1 MSAERH
7 RHYIE
12 TKVNPILEDL
22 VKDVAR
28 SDPADI
34 PAFIV
39 RWLRHK
45 FHLSG
50 LSASEQEE
58 LRQLRQQKA
67 KHRNISTVSGSE
79 DSQDDDEDMIDELPI
94 TIDLQAQKPR
104 TSVSA
109 EAYGHYNRKESF
121 QPRVLPKTQ
130 SQIERIT
137 DRLNHAFMFAALD
150 SSERDIVI
158 LAMEERSFSPGD
170 TIITQGE
177 EGKELF
183 VVDSGKLECFK
194 QLSNSPQPKLVKTY
208 GPGDAFGELALLYN
222 SPRAATIK
230 AISACVLWVLDRNC
244 FNHIVKESATNKRE
258 RYESFLSH
266 IELLENIDP
275 YERSQIAD
283 ALRSVSFAQGEYVI
297 KEGEWGEVFYV
308 VEQGQAVATKT
319 LTPGQ
324 APVEVKQY
332 REGEY
337 FGELAL
343 LKGEPR
349 AANIIAKSALKCVTL
364 DRLSFKRMLGPLEGI
379 LRRNAAKYSGILAA

>member
-12 TKVNPILEDL
+12 TKVNPVLEDL

-34 PAFIV
+34 PVFIV
-39 RWLRHK
+39 RWLKHR
-45 FHLSG
+45 FHLSA
-50 LSASEQEE
+50 LSAAELEE
-58 LRQLRQQKA
+58 LRQLRAQVA
-67 KHRNISTVSGSE
+67 KYRNISTVSGSE

-94 TIDLQAQKPR
+94 TIDLQTQKPR

-109 EAYGHYNRKESF
+109 EAYGHYNPKESF
-121 QPRVLPKTQ
+121 QPRVIPKSE
-130 SQIERIT
+130 SQRERIT
-137 DRLNHAFMFAALD
+137 DRLSHVFMFAALD

-158 LAMEERSFSPGD
+158 LAMEERNISVGE
-170 TIITQGE
+170 TVITQGE

-194 QLSNSPQPKLVKTY
+194 QLASSAQPKLVKTY

-222 SPRAATIK
+222 APRAATIR
-230 AISACVLWVLDRNC
+230 AISPCVLWVLDRNC
-244 FNHIVKESATNKRE
+244 FNHIVKESATTKRQ

-266 IELLENIDP
+266 IQLLDNIDP

-283 ALRSVSFAQGEYVI
+283 ALRTVSFAPGEYVI
-297 KEGEWGEVFYV
+297 REGEWGEVFYI

-319 LTPGQ
+319 ITPGQ

-349 AANIIAKSALKCVTL
+349 AANIIARSALSCVTL
-364 DRLSFKRMLGPLEGI
+364 DRLSFRRMLGPLEGI
-379 LRRNAAKYSGILAA
+379 LRRNAAKYSGILAG

>member
-130 SQIERIT
+130 SQIDRIT

-194 QLSNSPQPKLVKTY
+194 QLSSSPQPKLVKTY

-297 KEGEWGEVFYV
+297 REGEWGEVFYV

>member
-1 MSAERH
+1 MSSERH
-7 RHYIE
+7 RHYIQ
-12 TKVNPILEDL
+12 TKVNPVLEDL

-39 RWLRHK
+39 RWLKHK
-45 FHLSG
+45 FHISE

-58 LRQLRQQKA
+58 LRQLRLQVA
-67 KHRNISTVSGSE
+67 KHRNISTASGSE
-79 DSQDDDEDMIDELPI
+79 DSQDDEEDMIDELPI

-104 TSVSA
+104 SSVTA

-121 QPRVLPKTQ
+121 QPRVIPKSQ
-130 SQIERIT
+130 SQRERIT
-137 DRLNHAFMFAALD
+137 DRLSHAFMFAALD
-150 SSERDIVI
+150 QSERDIVI
-158 LAMEERSFSPGD
+158 LAMEERSFAVGE
-170 TIITQGE
+170 TVITQGE
-177 EGKELF
+177 EGNELF

-194 QLSNSPQPKLVKTY
+194 QVSGSAGPKLVKTY

-222 SPRAATIK
+222 APRAATIK
-230 AISACVLWVLDRNC
+230 VISPCVLWVLDRNC
-244 FNHIVKESATNKRE
+244 FNHIVKESAIRKRE
-258 RYESFLSH
+258 RYESFLNH
-266 IELLENIDP
+266 IELLEKMDP
-275 YERSQIAD
+275 YERSQVAD

-297 KEGEWGEVFYV
+297 REGEWGEVFYI
-308 VEQGQAVATKT
+308 VEEGQAVATKT
-319 LTPGQ
+319 MTPGQ
-324 APVEVKQY
+324 PPVEVKQY

-349 AANIIAKSALKCVTL
+349 AANIIARSVLKCVTL
-364 DRLSFKRMLGPLEGI
+364 DRLSFRRMLGPLEGI